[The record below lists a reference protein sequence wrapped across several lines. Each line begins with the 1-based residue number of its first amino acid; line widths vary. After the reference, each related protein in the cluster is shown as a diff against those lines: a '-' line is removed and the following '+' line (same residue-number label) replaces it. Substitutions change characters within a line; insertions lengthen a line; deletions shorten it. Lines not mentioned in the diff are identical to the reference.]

1 MAQSRLSLFCSAV
14 LLLQVSVRHP
24 VYSNLPAFLAHWLG
38 AGRTVVGRRGEVS
51 FSSFHKSLV
60 LEHMREALKQPAMP
74 IILFHIVVFV
84 YFGAK
89 LKNGSHTY
97 SCGQSSPF
105 DELFKLIRHA
115 ALIYHPGDRSKRSGL
130 EK

>member
-1 MAQSRLSLFCSAV
+1 MSPMAQSRLSLFCSAV

-97 SCGQSSPF
+97 SCG
-105 DELFKLIRHA
+105 LVVR
-115 ALIYHPGDRSKRSGL
+115 ALHLMSYLS
-130 EK
+130 